1 MADSSSPPAE
11 AHPGFL
17 RAENPADAYL
27 LAHGRRSSGCSPST
41 SSKPSTPSPQTSNPL
56 HALLVEF
63 RDHHIIRASTLP
75 PPSHLQPPEKRDQQ
89 EWIWIAFDPDQLELI
104 LAQIDSL

>member
-27 LAHGRRSSGCSPST
+27 LAHGS
-41 SSKPSTPSPQTSNPL
+41 STPSSSSSATTTSSAPPP
-56 HALLVEF
+56 
-63 RDHHIIRASTLP
+63 SP
-75 PPSHLQPPEKRDQQ
+75 PPSHLQPPENRDQQ